1 MIKTIV
7 CSMIGFAVALSLI
20 LILGTAPEWIGA
32 GAKENPLHSAI
43 FLLLTS
49 LCATLLLF
57 DKKSKARSNLPDIT

>member
-20 LILGTAPEWIGA
+20 LLFGTAPEWIGA
-32 GAKENPLHSAI
+32 GAKENPIHSAI
-43 FLLLTS
+43 FLLWTS

-57 DKKSKARSNLPDIT
+57 GKKRKTRSNLPGMN